1 MIERSDFTGLIFITG
16 IWYVLVQKSS
26 IEIFDLVSNGVKA
39 MIGSSIY
46 DFIWLIFHYSVR
58 FIFKLGILV

>member
-39 MIGSSIY
+39 MIASSIY
-46 DFIWLIFHYSVR
+46 DFIWLFFHYSVR
-58 FIFKLGILV
+58 FLF